1 MIVLVTGAT
10 AGFGECITRRFIQQ
24 GHKVI
29 ATGRRQERL
38 QELKDE
44 LGDNLYIAQLD
55 VRNRAAIEEMLA
67 SLPAEWSNIDI
78 LVNNA
83 GLALG
88 MEPAHKASVEDWETM
103 IDTNNKGLVYMTRAV
118 LPGMVERNHGHIIN
132 IGSTAGS
139 WPYAGG
145 NVYGATKAFVR
156 QFSLNLRTDLHGT
169 AVRVTD
175 IEPGLVGGTE
185 FSNVRF
191 KGDDGKAEK
200 TYQNTVALTPEDV
213 SEAVRA
219 LYASGNFENVQILRD
234 GKTLVVQVKE
244 RPTIA
249 SVSFSGN
256 KSVKDDALKE
266 NLTAS
271 GISAGSALDRNS
283 LSEIEK
289 GLQDFYYSAGKYS
302 AQVHA
307 VDRKSVV

>member
-10 AGFGECITRRFIQQ
+10 AGFGESITRRFIKN

-38 QELKDE
+38 IELKEE
-44 LGDNLYIAQLD
+44 LGDNLMTLQLD
-55 VRNRAAIEEMLA
+55 VRNRAAIEEALA
-67 SLPAEWSNIDI
+67 SLPDAWQQIDI

-88 MEPAHKASVEDWETM
+88 MEPAHKANVDDWETM

-118 LPGMVERNHGHIIN
+118 LPGMVERNRGHIIN

-156 QFSLNLRTDLHGT
+156 QFSLNLRTDLHKT

-175 IEPGLVGGTE
+175 IEPGMVGGTE

-191 KGDDGKAEK
+191 KGDDDMAGK
-200 TYQNTVALTPEDV
+200 TYENANALTPEDV
-213 SEAVRA
+213 TEAVWWVA
-219 LYASGNFENVQILRD
+219 
-234 GKTLVVQVKE
+234 TLPKHVNINTLE
-244 RPTIA
+244 MMP
-249 SVSFSGN
+249 VSQSF
-256 KSVKDDALKE
+256 
-266 NLTAS
+266 
-271 GISAGSALDRNS
+271 AG
-283 LSEIEK
+283 LSIHRE
-289 GLQDFYYSAGKYS
+289 G
-302 AQVHA
+302 
-307 VDRKSVV
+307 

>member
-10 AGFGECITRRFIQQ
+10 AGFGECITRRFIAN

-29 ATGRRQERL
+29 ATGRRHERL
-38 QELKDE
+38 QELQDE
-44 LGDNLYIAQLD
+44 LGDGGHTVQRD
-55 VRNRAAIEEMLA
+55 GRNRAAIEEMIA
-67 SLPAEWSNIDI
+67 GLPAAWREIDI

-88 MEPAHKASVEDWETM
+88 LEPAHRASVEDWEDM

-118 LPGMVERNHGHIIN
+118 LPGMVERNRGHIIN

-191 KGDDGKAEK
+191 KGDDAKAEK
-200 TYQNTVALTPEDV
+200 TYENTNALTPEDV
-213 SEAVRA
+213 TESVWWVA
-219 LYASGNFENVQILRD
+219 
-234 GKTLVVQVKE
+234 TLPAHVNINTLEMMPVSQ
-244 RPTIA
+244 TYGGL
-249 SVSFSGN
+249 SVH
-256 KSVKDDALKE
+256 
-266 NLTAS
+266 
-271 GISAGSALDRNS
+271 R
-283 LSEIEK
+283 K
-289 GLQDFYYSAGKYS
+289 G
-302 AQVHA
+302 
-307 VDRKSVV
+307 